1 MLSHWIIN
9 HQLSIQNFNHML
21 ERRLWLS
28 CPAKTDFHVGCI
40 RNQAFLSLATDQV
53 ALGWS
58 VFGKVFSIVI
68 IDQIIFINM
77 TDQQEVPDTIG
88 FLTDKILR
96 LKHAIFPLPDV
107 GENGVEGLF
116 GDGDRMAAKEVE
128 VAPVLGVEVFEVFED
143 IGRELD
149 WLAGGFEHEL

>member
-1 MLSHWIIN
+1 MLSHWIVN

-28 CPAKTDFHVGCI
+28 RPAKTDFHVGGVC
-40 RNQAFLSLATDQV
+40 NQTFLSLTTDQV

-58 VFGKVFSIVI
+58 VFSKVFSIVL
-68 IDQIIFINM
+68 IDQIILINM
-77 TDQQEVPDTIG
+77 TDKQEVPDTIG
-88 FLTDKILR
+88 FFTDKILG
-96 LKHAIFPLPDV
+96 LEHAIFPLPDV
-107 GENGVEGLF
+107 GENGVERLF

-128 VAPVLGVEVFEVFED
+128 VAPVLGVKVFEVFED
-143 IGRELD
+143 VGRELD